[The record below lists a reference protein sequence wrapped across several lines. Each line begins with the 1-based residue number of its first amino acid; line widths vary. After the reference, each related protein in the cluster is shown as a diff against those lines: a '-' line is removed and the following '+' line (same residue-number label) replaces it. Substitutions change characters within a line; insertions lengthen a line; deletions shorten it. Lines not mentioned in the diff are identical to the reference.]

1 MFCYEHHPKLFEN
14 FESCSPGVVQFELDG
29 DHDTNQLAEFSSH
42 HQRCQGVCPRWTQA
56 AGLCIIFSCAPTVW
70 VPKNSWSGRKKKISR
85 SLPAFKQ
92 QLDRWIDNC
101 AQVLHVLRLSAA
113 RWIRCRQFWGPR
125 FHLGRAAPMGWFV
138 QFCLA
143 YRYVPASYNGKSEAL
158 MDTDVSTR
166 FLNVFEQPCPG
177 SKPYIWYL
185 TLVDTGWQSKRLS
198 WCLNGTYSDGC
209 HYTPYTEFK
218 NHPRSN
224 LAPNCIA
231 PWQLGW
237 HCLSLGDS

>member
-1 MFCYEHHPKLFEN
+1 MRRVFLESEQGEKPSTSKSLLSSDGFRKMSKADYEYYM
-14 FESCSPGVVQFELDG
+14 
-29 DHDTNQLAEFSSH
+29 
-42 HQRCQGVCPRWTQA
+42 HQV
-56 AGLCIIFSCAPTVW
+56 
-70 VPKNSWSGRKKKISR
+70 
-85 SLPAFKQ
+85 
-92 QLDRWIDNC
+92 
-101 AQVLHVLRLSAA
+101 HVLRLSAA

-166 FLNVFEQPCPG
+166 FSNVFEQSCPC

-185 TLVDTGWQSKRLS
+185 TLVDTSWQSQRLS

-209 HYTPYTEFK
+209 HYAPFREFK
-218 NHPRSN
+218 NHPRSS
-224 LAPNCIA
+224 LAPNGIA

>member
-1 MFCYEHHPKLFEN
+1 MFCYEHHPKLFDN

-166 FLNVFEQPCPG
+166 FRAAVPWFQAIFD
-177 SKPYIWYL
+177 IWFWL
-185 TLVDTGWQSKRLS
+185 IRVDNQNDCQGVW
-198 WCLNGTYSDGC
+198 
-209 HYTPYTEFK
+209 TE
-218 NHPRSN
+218 HIQTVVITHHLRS
-224 LAPNCIA
+224 LRIIPEATWPQTA
-231 PWQLGW
+231 
-237 HCLSLGDS
+237 